1 MTVERVYVCSQC
13 GQKKKA
19 ERSTGRLP
27 SVCYDCDPGKRRKHS
42 RQSGRK
48 RTQEAGK
55 KRKATAQDMHNAERL
70 AVGLAI
76 HNDLDAA
83 ARWAGID
90 PDVSPVEFF
99 HGLAKKHH
107 KKVIEGDVDDLSKR
121 MLTMMN
127 YLLFTVAQNI
137 DEMAPR
143 DRVNGVRQLASAREL
158 LVGNQD
164 RAQFAQISLSVI
176 GADGKPV
183 SINESGSE

>member
-1 MTVERVYVCSQC
+1 LSIERTYICRVCQS
-13 GQKKKA
+13 KNVAPNKA
-19 ERSTGRLP
+19 GRLP
-27 SVCYDCDPGKRRKHS
+27 TICAECSPRRAKNAA
-42 RQSGRK
+42 R
-48 RTQEAGK
+48 EK
-55 KRKATAQDMHNAERL
+55 KRKATKRAGERRKASAADMHNAERL

-107 KKVIEGDVDDLSKR
+107 KQVIAGDVDDLSKR

-158 LVGNQD
+158 LVGNQE

-183 SINESGSE
+183 SINGDE